1 MRSPQSP
8 GSYCL
13 EVQVPET
20 MWRAAKKQDPSLTI
34 AVAESWDWIHYLA
47 EPDVVD
53 MEYRGHGDDNATA
66 QAVSYY
72 Q

>member
-1 MRSPQSP
+1 MK
-8 GSYCL
+8 
-13 EVQVPET
+13 VPET

-66 QAVSYY
+66 QAVSRTIRPMILHITLQGCY
-72 Q
+72 